1 MGTFGTLSSWDR
13 IKADGPPGGKVNV
26 QAVLHAVLSVRA
38 GHNAKISTL
47 VQDINIQSNHTP
59 YLSLPKIQSH
69 CAPTCGI
76 ELG

>member
-47 VQDINIQSNHTP
+47 VQDINI
-59 YLSLPKIQSH
+59 Y
-69 CAPTCGI
+69 
-76 ELG
+76 